1 MGLKMNKRR
10 AEVIFVSGKWLVNC
24 YSYGI
29 FVKEAEFDTLFLAL
43 GSARQYIESGEIVSL
58 SVCDVFLALGNR
70 ESRRSFGLCN

>member
-1 MGLKMNKRR
+1 MNKRR
-10 AEVIFVSGKWLVNC
+10 AEVIFVNGKWLVNC

-29 FVKEAEFDTLFLAL
+29 FVTEAEFDTFFLAL

-58 SVCDVFLALGNR
+58 SVCDVFLDLGNR